1 MNRFTKKKE
10 RKKEKKKKG
19 KKRREAVTIAADFAE
34 GREGDSCSHNS
45 TTYPLGGKL
54 SYLLVIYIEQYKCN
68 CNFKRFMAISES
80 LHH

>member
-34 GREGDSCSHNS
+34 GREGDSNLEV
-45 TTYPLGGKL
+45 P
-54 SYLLVIYIEQYKCN
+54 N
-68 CNFKRFMAISES
+68 
-80 LHH
+80 